1 MAPRR
6 TVITGG
12 SSGLGL
18 ALAHELAKEGDELVL
33 IARNREKLDA
43 AVAEICATTA
53 GAQVNCYPVDVID
66 AQAVQHCMDKI
77 VEQIGGI
84 DLLINSAGI
93 LREARFEETTEAV
106 FRETLD
112 INLFGL
118 INCCQAAL
126 PSLKESHGAIVNIA
140 SMAAYSGVF
149 GYTAY
154 CASKHAVKGF
164 TESLYY
170 ELKPQGVRVQL
181 ICPPEFD
188 SPMVDA
194 LDANRSPENLAQ
206 TQQIPKEP
214 MDVIVRDTLKA
225 IHSGRYQTFTGL
237 RARLVGFGMQHFP
250 GPARWIANGII
261 DKAAKAGNG

>member
-1 MAPRR
+1 MTNRR

-18 ALAHELAKEGDELVL
+18 ALAIELAKGGDQLAL
-33 IARNREKLDA
+33 IARNRAKLEVA
-43 AVAEICATTA
+43 ATEICTA
-53 GAQVNCYPVDVID
+53 VPGAKVSCYSVDVCD
-66 AQAVQHCMDKI
+66 ASAVQESIDKI
-77 VEQIGGI
+77 IAQTGGI

-93 LREARFEETTEAV
+93 LREACFEETTEAV
-106 FRETLD
+106 FRETFD

-118 INCCQAAL
+118 INCCRAAL
-126 PSLKESHGAIVNIA
+126 PSLKANSGTIINIA
-140 SMAAYSGVF
+140 SMASHTGVF

-194 LDANRSPENLAQ
+194 MNENRSPENMAQ

-214 MDVIVRDTLKA
+214 VEVIVRDTLKA
-225 IHSGRYQTFTGL
+225 IDSGRYHTITGL
-237 RARLVGFGMQHFP
+237 RATLMGFSMQHFP
-250 GPARWIANGII
+250 GVGRWMSNRIISQARRT
-261 DKAAKAGNG
+261 

>member
-1 MAPRR
+1 MTNRR

-18 ALAHELAKEGDELVL
+18 ALAIELAKGGDQLSL
-33 IARNREKLDA
+33 IARNPAKLEMA
-43 AVAEICATTA
+43 AAEIRTA
-53 GAQVNCYPVDVID
+53 VPGAKVSCYPVDVCG
-66 AQAVQHCMDKI
+66 ASAVQESIDKI
-77 VEQIGGI
+77 IAEIGGL

-93 LREARFEETTEAV
+93 LREAIFEETTEAV
-106 FRETLD
+106 FRETFD

-118 INCCQAAL
+118 INCCRAAL
-126 PSLKESHGAIVNIA
+126 PSLMENSGAIINIA
-140 SMAAYSGVF
+140 SMASHSGVF

-194 LDANRSPENLAQ
+194 INENRSPENVAQ
-206 TQQIPKEP
+206 AQQIPREP

-225 IHSGRYQTFTGL
+225 INSGRYHTITGL
-237 RARLVGFGMQHFP
+237 RTALLGFGIQHFP
-250 GPARWIANGII
+250 GFGRWKSNRIISLARRP
-261 DKAAKAGNG
+261 

>member
-1 MAPRR
+1 M
-6 TVITGG
+6 
-12 SSGLGL
+12 GL
-18 ALAHELAKEGDELVL
+18 ALALELAKGGDQLVL
-33 IARNREKLDA
+33 MARNRAKLEEA
-43 AVAEICATTA
+43 AAEIRTA
-53 GAQVNCYPVDVID
+53 APGAKVSCYPVDVCD
-66 AQAVQHCMDKI
+66 ATAVQESIDKI
-77 VEQIGGI
+77 IAETGGV

-93 LREARFEETTEAV
+93 LREANFEETTEAV

-118 INCCQAAL
+118 INCCRAAL
-126 PSLKESHGAIVNIA
+126 PSLRENKGTIVNIA
-140 SMAAYSGVF
+140 SMASLTGVF

-194 LDANRSPENLAQ
+194 INENRSPENVAQ
-206 TQQIPKEP
+206 TMQIPKEP
-214 MDVIVRDTLKA
+214 VEVIVRDTLKA
-225 IHSGRYQTFTGL
+225 IQSGRYYTVAGW
-237 RARLVGFGMQHFP
+237 RAALMGFGIQHFP
-250 GPARWIANGII
+250 GIGRWMSSRVISQAR
-261 DKAAKAGNG
+261 KL

>member
-1 MAPRR
+1 MTSRR

-18 ALAHELAKEGDELVL
+18 ALAHELVKEGNELIL
-33 IARNREKLDA
+33 IARNPTKLEA
-43 AVAEICATTA
+43 AAAAICTATP
-53 GAQVNCYPVDVID
+53 GAKVSCYPVDVSD
-66 AQAVQHCMDKI
+66 AQAVQQSIDEI
-77 VEQIGGI
+77 VARTGGI

-106 FRETLD
+106 FRETFD

-118 INCCQAAL
+118 INCCRAAL
-126 PSLKESHGAIVNIA
+126 PSLRENCGTIVNIA
-140 SMAAYSGVF
+140 SMASLTGVF

-154 CASKHAVKGF
+154 CASKHAVQGF

-194 LDANRSPENLAQ
+194 IDENRSPENVAQ
-206 TQQIPKEP
+206 TLQIPKESIEI
-214 MDVIVRDTLKA
+214 IVRDTLKA
-225 IHSGRYQTFTGL
+225 IRSGRYHTITGFK
-237 RARLVGFGMQHFP
+237 ARLVGFSLQHFP
-250 GPARWIANGII
+250 NIGRWVSNGII
-261 DKAAKAGNG
+261 RKARRQ